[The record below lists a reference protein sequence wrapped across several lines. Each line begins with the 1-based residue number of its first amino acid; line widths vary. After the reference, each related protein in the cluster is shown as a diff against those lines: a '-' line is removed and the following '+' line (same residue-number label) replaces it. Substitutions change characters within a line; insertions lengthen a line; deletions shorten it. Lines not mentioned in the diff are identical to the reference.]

1 MNKRHI
7 GSALTSSVLTIL
19 AIILLLAFVIAKL
32 PRGYSDDVSK
42 IGQGAN
48 IMVLVHNKDSVHSL
62 NLMGLMDKVRGDYKG
77 EVEFLVVDVATPPGR
92 SFADK
97 QQLNH
102 STLAF
107 YGPDGQRRELL
118 FGVENE
124 AGLRMAIDQVF
135 ALNNR

>member
-1 MNKRHI
+1 MNKRPT
-7 GSALTSSVLTIL
+7 GSAMTSSILTIL
-19 AIILLLAFVIAKL
+19 AIILLLVFIVAKL
-32 PRGYSDDVSK
+32 PRGYSDDVAK

-48 IMVLVHNKDSVHSL
+48 VMVLVHNKDSVHSL
-62 NLMGLMDKVRGDYKG
+62 NLMGLMDKVRDDYQG
-77 EVEFLVVDVATPPGR
+77 AVEFLVVDVATPPGR

-97 QQLNH
+97 QQLNP

-107 YGPDGQRRELL
+107 FGPDGQRREVL

-124 AGLRMAIDQVF
+124 QGLRMALDQVF